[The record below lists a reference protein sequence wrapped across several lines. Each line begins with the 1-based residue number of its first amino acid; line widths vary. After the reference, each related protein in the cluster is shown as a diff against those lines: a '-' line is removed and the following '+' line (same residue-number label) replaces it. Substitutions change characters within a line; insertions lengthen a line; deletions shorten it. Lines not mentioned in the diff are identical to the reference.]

1 MHPNQ
6 GSFHPLPRAY
16 GNEHEGCGGSTPP
29 TATNFF
35 NFNSISMKQYAVIH
49 AVAGLYEGYSDTT
62 CEFFPKRGFADRH
75 IAQILDEYRKDEMCV
90 NIDHRTEN
98 EVYVTMDRDPDN
110 YRACVPSD
118 MDHDDYVAE
127 HMDDVSVEVFS
138 VIELDMSNRSDST
151 EHCWL
156 TWDQLDAT
164 QAWDYTPLCMSLVAR
179 VASDVQDNTGKYA
192 CHETHMYQLTEFI
205 SAVYYRSHAFIDI
218 DDYVMHAFRIPK
230 PKNSDSYDS

>member
-1 MHPNQ
+1 
-6 GSFHPLPRAY
+6 
-16 GNEHEGCGGSTPP
+16 
-29 TATNFF
+29 
-35 NFNSISMKQYAVIH
+35 MKQYAVIH
-49 AVAGLYEGYSDTT
+49 AVAGLFEGYSDTT
-62 CEFFPKRGFADRH
+62 CEFFPSRGAADKH
-75 IAQILDEYRKDEMCV
+75 IAQILDDYREDEMCI

-138 VIELDMSNRSDST
+138 VIELDNPYRKDTT
-151 EHCWL
+151 ESVWL

-179 VASDVQDNTGKYA
+179 VSSDMQDAGGDAY
-192 CHETHMYQLTEFI
+192 HIQEQFHDFI
-205 SAVYYRSHAFIDI
+205 QSVYYRNHAFIDV

-230 PKNSDSYDS
+230 TLREIKKQ